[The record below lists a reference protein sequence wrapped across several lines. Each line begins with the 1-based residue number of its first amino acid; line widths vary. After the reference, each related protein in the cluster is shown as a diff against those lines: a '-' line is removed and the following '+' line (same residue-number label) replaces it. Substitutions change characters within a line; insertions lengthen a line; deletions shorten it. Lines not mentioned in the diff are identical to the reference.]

1 MNNEVKGFL
10 VGMSPAFI
18 EWLES
23 LRNKN
28 PLKGSNGAENQ
39 NSVFVEIGK
48 NLIVDRIL
56 EERKKALNPPKPSN
70 VVRNGSDILGIVKP
84 E

>member
-1 MNNEVKGFL
+1 MNKEL
-10 VGMSPAFI
+10 RIQLLALQPTFI
-18 EWLES
+18 KYLES

-28 PLKGSNGAENQ
+28 PLKGSDGGKNA

-48 NLIVDRIL
+48 NLIVDQIL
-56 EERKKALNPPKPSN
+56 ADIQEAKNPRTPSLE
-70 VVRNGSDILGIVKP
+70 VKDGSEIMLFKVS